1 MLPVSHLEG
10 VGADEVHAQAALPS
24 AGPAAEGARR
34 RAGVAGGCAA
44 CRKGVER
51 LEIREV
57 GRESGGVGVFSRR
70 GVFLVIFFAAIVTE
84 ASGEGH
90 GGRLRFSCRG

>member
-10 VGADEVHAQAALPS
+10 VGAHEVHAQAALPS

-44 CRKGVER
+44 CREGVER
-51 LEIREV
+51 LELREV
-57 GRESGGVGVFSRR
+57 GRESGGVGVFSHR
-70 GVFLVIFFAAIVTE
+70 GVFLAAVAAIVTE
-84 ASGEGH
+84 ASEKGGAGEG
-90 GGRLRFSCRG
+90 